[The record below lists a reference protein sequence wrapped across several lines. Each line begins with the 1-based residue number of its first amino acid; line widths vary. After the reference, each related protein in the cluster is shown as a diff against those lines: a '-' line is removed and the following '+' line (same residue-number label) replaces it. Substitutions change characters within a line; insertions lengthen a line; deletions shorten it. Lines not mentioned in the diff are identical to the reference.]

1 MERFWVYI
9 SCESPEAAVEAKGA
23 LEAAGIP
30 TVGRGATKHIDST
43 DEFEMSGEITAR
55 VEAES
60 ADAAITEVHLAVGTG
75 PSVGPARP
83 VSEDEPATEG

>member
-1 MERFWVYI
+1 MESFLVI
-9 SCESPEAAVEAKGA
+9 VSCESPEAAVEAKES

-30 TVGRGATKHIDST
+30 TAGRGATHIVDST
-43 DEFEMSGEITAR
+43 QEFEMSSKITAR
-55 VEAES
+55 VEADS

-83 VSEDEPATEG
+83 VSDGEYTEG